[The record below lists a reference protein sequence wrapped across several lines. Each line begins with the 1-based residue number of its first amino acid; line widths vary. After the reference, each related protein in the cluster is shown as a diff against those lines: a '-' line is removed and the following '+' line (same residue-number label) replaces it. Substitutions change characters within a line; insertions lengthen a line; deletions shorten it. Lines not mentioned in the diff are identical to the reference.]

1 MRYGYF
7 DDDRREYVITR
18 PDTPVPWI
26 NYLGTDGH
34 FGTVSNTAGGY
45 SWHTDARL
53 RRLTRYRYNNVPGDT
68 GGRYLYLRDDATG
81 EYWSPSWQP
90 TRTPLDSYECRHG
103 LSYTAI
109 RSARSGIAAETAY
122 FVPRGE
128 NLEVWRLT
136 VTNDR
141 ETPAELSIFSSVEFA
156 LWDAQDDATNYQRNY
171 STGEVEVAD
180 GVIYHKT
187 EYRERRDHF
196 AYFACSQ
203 PLAGFETQREAFL
216 GPYRGFHEPLGVERG
231 KLTNSVAHGWSPHGA
246 HHVRLSLEPGETREV
261 IFLLGYWQ
269 NPRDAKFEAPGVI
282 SKAGVKAVIDR
293 WLDPQT
299 VRDSFAD
306 LKAYWDG
313 LLGVLRVDTPD
324 PDSNR
329 MISIWN
335 AYQCLVTFNMSRSV
349 SSYETGISRGMGF
362 RDSCQDLLGAVQLVP
377 EDARERILDLAAT
390 QFASGGAY
398 HQYQPLTKTGND
410 AIGSGFNDDPL
421 WLVLGVAAYLKETG
435 DAAILDELVRF
446 SDAGE
451 ATLYGHLE
459 RSVQYT
465 LDRIG
470 PHGLPLIGRADW
482 NDCLNLNCFS
492 ETPGESFQT
501 TENQPGGVAESV
513 FIAGL
518 FTLAARELAAIAALT
533 GRCAEADA
541 YRADAEKMAAV
552 TAEHGWDGEWFLRAY
567 DHFGNPVGSA
577 KNAEAQIFLEPQGM
591 CAMAGIGMTTTEPD
605 GLVRKKP
612 TGDYGGLLSPR
623 EDTRPFQGEGARLS
637 PTEGTQSFVR
647 TESADPGGATLAERA
662 LASVK
667 ERLAT
672 PHGIMLLQ
680 PAFTTYHV
688 ELGEISSY
696 PPGYKENASVFCHTN
711 PWVMIASAM
720 NGDGDT
726 AFDYYRRINPSARES
741 IGEVH
746 RCEPYVYAQMIAGR
760 DAPTHGEAKNSWLT
774 GTAAWNFVA
783 VTQWILGIRP
793 ELDGLRIDPVI
804 PSAWPGFTATRRFR
818 GATYEITVRRAG
830 TLDSGMAEGAGTLVN
845 GHRVVGSLLP
855 LATSG
860 ETVRVEVILP
870 A

>member
-26 NYLGTDGH
+26 NYLGTDEH

-45 SWHTDARL
+45 SWHLDARL
-53 RRLTRYRYNNVPGDT
+53 RRLTRYRYNNVPGDA

-81 EYWSPSWQP
+81 EFWSPSWQP
-90 TRTPLDSYECRHG
+90 TRTPLDEYECRHG
-103 LSYTAI
+103 LSYTTI
-109 RSARSGIAAETAY
+109 SSARAGIAAKTTY

-128 NLEVWRLT
+128 NLEVWRAA

-141 ETPAELSIFSSVEFA
+141 ETTAQLSLFSSVEFA
-156 LWDAQDDATNYQRNY
+156 LWDAQDDMTNFQRNY

-196 AYFACSQ
+196 AYFACSE
-203 PLAGFETQREAFL
+203 PLAGFDTQREAFL
-216 GPYRGFHEPLGVERG
+216 GPYRGFHQPLGVERG
-231 KLTNSVAHGWSPHGA
+231 ELSNSIAHGWSPHGA
-246 HHVRLSLEPGETREV
+246 HHVRLTLEPGETREV
-261 IFLLGYWQ
+261 IFLLGYWD
-269 NPRDAKFEAPGVI
+269 NPREAKFESTGVI
-282 SKAGVKAVIDR
+282 SKASVRPVIDR
-293 WLDPQT
+293 WLDPGT
-299 VRDSFAD
+299 VRDAFAD

-313 LLGVLRVDTPD
+313 LLGVLQVDTPD

-329 MISIWN
+329 MVSIWN
-335 AYQCLVTFNMSRSV
+335 AYQCLVTFNLSRSV

-362 RDSCQDLLGAVQLVP
+362 RDSCQDLLGAVQLAP
-377 EDARERILDLAAT
+377 ERSRERILDLAAT

-421 WLVLGVAAYLKETG
+421 WLVLAVAAYLKETG
-435 DAAILDELVRF
+435 DTTILHEPVKF
-446 SDAGE
+446 SDGGG

-501 TENQPGGVAESV
+501 TENQSGGVAESV

-518 FTLAARELAAIAALT
+518 FTLAARELAGIAALT
-533 GRCAEADA
+533 GRAAEAEA
-541 YRADAEKMAAV
+541 YRADAEKMAAA

-567 DHFGNPVGSA
+567 DFYGNPVGSSRG
-577 KNAEAQIFLEPQGM
+577 AEGQIFIEPQGM
-591 CAMAGIGMTTTEPD
+591 CIMSGIGLID
-605 GLVRKKP
+605 AQA
-612 TGDYGGLLSPR
+612 D
-623 EDTRPFQGEGARLS
+623 
-637 PTEGTQSFVR
+637 
-647 TESADPGGATLAERA
+647 SADLGPASLAERA

-672 PHGIMLLQ
+672 PHGVMLLQ

-688 ELGEISSY
+688 ELGEIASY

-711 PWVMIASAM
+711 PWVMIAAALT
-720 NGDGDT
+720 GDGDT
-726 AFDYYRRINPSARES
+726 AFDYYKRINPSAREAM
-741 IGEVH
+741 GDLH

-774 GTAAWNFVA
+774 GTAAWNYVA
-783 VTQWILGIRP
+783 ITQWILGIRP
-793 ELDGLRIDPVI
+793 ELDGLRIDPVL
-804 PSAWPGFTATRRFR
+804 PSGWPGFTATRRFR
-818 GATYEITVRRAG
+818 GAAYQVTARRAA
-830 TLDSGMAEGAGTLVN
+830 TLDSGHAEGAGTHVN
-845 GHRVVGSLLP
+845 GHQIAGPVLP
-855 LATSG
+855 LAVPA
-860 ETVRVEVILP
+860 ETVTVEVILP
-870 A
+870 AA